1 MEQKILVQWT
11 TQRQLSIPTLL
22 LKHYKE
28 IGLKEEE
35 LVALLHVQSF
45 IDQGDGFPTPE
56 LLSERMTLSMSECA
70 DMFGRLV
77 RNHYLTLEKKWDEE
91 GILYEFF
98 TLEPLW
104 IKLIQLL
111 KGEEIQAQEQE
122 KHVQEGHLF
131 KRFEEE
137 FCRPLS
143 PIEAET
149 LSMWLDQ
156 DDHTPAL
163 IMAALREAVVSGK
176 LNFRYIDRI
185 LFEWKRN
192 GVQNLEQAKAHGE
205 KFRKYNHPPK
215 QEQKRASLESYPGFN
230 WLEQS

>member
-1 MEQKILVQWT
+1 MEQNVLLQWT

-22 LKHYKE
+22 LKHYKQL
-28 IGLKEEE
+28 GLKELE
-35 LVALLHVQSF
+35 LVALLHVQAF
-45 IDQGDGFPTPE
+45 IEQGEGFPTPE
-56 LLSERMTLSMSECA
+56 KLSERMTLSISDCA
-70 DMFGRLV
+70 DMFGQLI
-77 RNHYLTLEKKWDEE
+77 RNQYVSLEKKIDEQ
-91 GILYEFF
+91 GILYEFV

-104 IKLIQLL
+104 LKLIQVL
-111 KGEEIQAQEQE
+111 KGEEVQKEEQH

-137 FCRPLS
+137 FSRPLS

-156 DDHTPAL
+156 DKHTPTL
-163 IMAALREAVVSGK
+163 IMAALREAVVTSK

-192 GVQNLEQAKAHGE
+192 GVQTVEQAKAHGE
-205 KFRKYNHPPK
+205 KFRKYNQPK
-215 QEQKRASLESYPGFN
+215 RQEKPTPQTKSYPGFS
-230 WLEQS
+230 WLDG